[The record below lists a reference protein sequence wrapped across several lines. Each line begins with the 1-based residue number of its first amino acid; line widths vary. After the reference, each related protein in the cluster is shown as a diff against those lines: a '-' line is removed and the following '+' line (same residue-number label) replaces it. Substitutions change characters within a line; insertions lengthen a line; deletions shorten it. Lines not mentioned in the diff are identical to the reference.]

1 VKGLIVNKLIL
12 ILPLMLILF
21 VGCNDTADEN
31 VVAENGTVAQV
42 SDAKM
47 AADFDLIDIN
57 GEHVKLSDYK
67 GKVVILD
74 FWATWCPPCK
84 KALPHLQEI
93 SSEYPG
99 NGIKVIGVSVD
110 RDGWDVVR
118 PFMAEKNFDFTV
130 VLGGEEIV
138 KAYGGINSIPTT
150 FIIGPDGVIG
160 EKFVGYKDKS
170 EYLNAANKLKH

>member
-1 VKGLIVNKLIL
+1 
-12 ILPLMLILF
+12 M
-21 VGCNDTADEN
+21 
-31 VVAENGTVAQV
+31 
-42 SDAKM
+42 
-47 AADFDLIDIN
+47 
-57 GEHVKLSDYK
+57 
-67 GKVVILD
+67 
-74 FWATWCPPCK
+74 
-84 KALPHLQEI
+84 QEI

-170 EYLNAANKLKH
+170 EYLNAANKLMH

>member
-1 VKGLIVNKLIL
+1 VTRLIL
-12 ILPLMLILF
+12 ILPLIMILF
-21 VGCNDTADEN
+21 AGCNDTAEEKE
-31 VVAENGTVAQV
+31 VAEIGAVAQV
-42 SDAKM
+42 GDAKM
-47 AADFDLIDIN
+47 AADFDLVDIN
-57 GEHVKLSDYK
+57 GEHVKLSDYR

-110 RDGWDVVR
+110 RDGWDVIR
-118 PFMAEKNFDFTV
+118 PFIAKYNYDFTV
-130 VLGGEEIV
+130 VLGGKEIV

-170 EYLNAANKLKH
+170 EYLNAANKLMH